1 MSCRWRPTLWIN
13 VPFQPSGKFLRN
25 DVTLVPEYAVTLY
38 RIRTF
43 TVAKIYLLLSL
54 LIKVKVTFSRYR
66 PGVAQRVGRGIALLF
81 HDRGTRRGWVVSS
94 TPRPHFIPGK
104 DPVPI
109 VQETG
114 WAPGRVWKGGIS
126 RSHRDSIPER
136 PAHIQMLYRLSYR
149 AHIIIINI

>member
-81 HDRGTRRGWVVSS
+81 HDRGTRRG
-94 TPRPHFIPGK
+94 
-104 DPVPI
+104 
-109 VQETG
+109 
-114 WAPGRVWKGGIS
+114 
-126 RSHRDSIPER
+126 
-136 PAHIQMLYRLSYR
+136 
-149 AHIIIINI
+149 